1 MVLVTHDIDE
11 AIFLSSKVVVMDA
24 KPGRVKAI
32 VPIDLPYP
40 RRRTS
45 KSFQE
50 FRTVILN
57 HLDHKV
63 EVLEDWSI

>member
-1 MVLVTHDIDE
+1 MILMKQSFCHRKL
-11 AIFLSSKVVVMDA
+11 LSWMQNQ
-24 KPGRVKAI
+24 GRVKAI

-40 RRRTS
+40 RRRTG

-50 FRTVILN
+50 FRTMILN

-63 EVLEDWSI
+63 EEVDDWSI